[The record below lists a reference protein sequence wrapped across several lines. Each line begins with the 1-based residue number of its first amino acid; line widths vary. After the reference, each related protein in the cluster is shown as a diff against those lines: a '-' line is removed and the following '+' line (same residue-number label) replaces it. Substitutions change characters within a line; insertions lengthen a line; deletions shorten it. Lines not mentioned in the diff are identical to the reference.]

1 MLRAPSGLRLLAL
14 VSITLL
20 VPSLASAQDW
30 GSDEDRGSGYGDRLG
45 GRTTAGPPTTPWAF
59 RAGMGFTNDPNDF
72 LLNFELPYRFDRYVS
87 AGPMLQVG
95 LEDNRFLIAP
105 TMNLTL
111 TAANLFKGGMARFE
125 PNVFGGIGF
134 AVINNDDRGG
144 DTQASGFLANVGF
157 GLDYLLSD
165 RVSVGSRMTFNFL
178 PGKTLDERFFYSWEI
193 VGVKL
198 NF

>member
-1 MLRAPSGLRLLAL
+1 MLRATSVLRLLAL

-20 VPSLASAQDW
+20 VPSLASAQDC
-30 GSDEDRGSGYGDRLG
+30 GSDDDLGSCYGDRLG
-45 GRTTAGPPTTPWAF
+45 GRTSAGPPTTPWAF
-59 RAGMGFTNDPNDF
+59 RAGMGFTNDPDDF
-72 LLNFELPYRFDRYVS
+72 LLNFELPYRFDRYIS

-95 LEDNRFLIAP
+95 LEDDRFLVAP

-111 TAANLFKGGMARFE
+111 TAANLFGDTARFE

-144 DTQASGFLANVGF
+144 DTQASGFLANAGF

-165 RVSVGSRMTFNFL
+165 RVSVGSRMIFNFL
-178 PGKTLDERFFYSWEI
+178 PGKTLDEQFFYSWEI
-193 VGVKL
+193 IGVKL